1 MPYVI
6 STLSQPQEYDFYDS
20 RQDGGST
27 VNRLTHKICINGG
40 QGVVDR
46 RTLIAPDKGVIT
58 EISDADAE
66 MLKGHP
72 VFKIHQENGFVRIT
86 GMKMSAQSAIKHLEK
101 EDDSA
106 QLTADDFGDTAL
118 EGAGDLK
125 INDEKVQPRR
135 KGRSSKRK

>member
-6 STLSQPQEYDFYDS
+6 STLSQAQEYAFYDS

-27 VNRLTHKICINGG
+27 INILKHTIRIEGG
-40 QGVVDR
+40 QGVVNK

-58 EISDADAE
+58 EISDSDAE
-66 MLKGHP
+66 MLKDHP
-72 VFKIHQENGFVRIT
+72 VFKIHQANGFVRIT
-86 GMKMSAQSAIKHLEK
+86 GMKMSAQAAIKHLEP

-106 QLTADDFGDTAL
+106 QLTADDFGDTPIEAS
-118 EGAGDLK
+118 GLK
-125 INDEKVQPRR
+125 VNDEPIQPRR